1 MTERIRR
8 PRLSDG
14 SDTTVSFLD
23 VRRRFDFRAIEIGRW
38 VTESE
43 RQRAAGLFY
52 GALCDLMAVLQG
64 PETLISLRGSL
75 ALKYG
80 TGGQPGV
87 AAHYA
92 PATRTFALAKN
103 AGPGSIAHE
112 WFHAFDH
119 YICDKSFRGTGPGVF
134 GSRAWLDEA
143 SPVVHPL
150 NQRLVECYRT
160 VLVNPAGTEPSELF
174 RHSARQDERLGVL
187 YYSRPEELCAR
198 AFEAFVQDTGPG
210 NAFLVSGSRRSDEA
224 RLGLYPG
231 GDQRRRIN
239 QAFGAYFSGLGRAL
253 SASV

>member
-1 MTERIRR
+1 MTERKRQ
-8 PRLSDG
+8 PRLRDG
-14 SDTTVSFLD
+14 SGSAVSFLD

-38 VTESE
+38 VTEAE
-43 RQRAAGLFY
+43 RQRAAGQFY
-52 GALCDLMAVLQG
+52 RALCDLMAVLQG

-119 YICDKSFRGTGPGVF
+119 YICDKSFRGAAPGVF

-143 SPVVHPL
+143 PPVAHPL
-150 NQRLVECYRT
+150 NQRLNACYRA
-160 VLVNPAGTEPSELF
+160 VLVNFPGTEPSELF

-198 AFEAFVQDTGPG
+198 AFEAFVQDSGPG
-210 NAFLVSGSRRSDEA
+210 NAFLVSGSRQSEEA
-224 RLGLYPG
+224 RLGLYPD
-231 GDQRRRIN
+231 GDQRRLIN
-239 QAFGAYFSGLGRAL
+239 RAFGAYFSGLGRAL
-253 SASV
+253 TTSA